1 MQSRT
6 HAPTP
11 AVSAAPGSAAS
22 APPGRI
28 RVVTAAEGL
37 ERLAQ
42 RWDDLASDCTPMGH
56 FIWSR
61 AAADAFAGDGL
72 RVFVL
77 ERGGRAS
84 ALAPLVAR
92 GTILPRLEIVGAR
105 EVAEPCDLVHEDR
118 AALREL
124 LAALVDS
131 GAPLYAER
139 VFADSPLPA
148 ALREACGARALT
160 IVRPA
165 RGCPRIALDETWR
178 EPERNLSASRRTD
191 LRRVRRIAEGI
202 GRLEFDAIAPAPR
215 ELGPLLDEAFRV
227 EAAGWKGEA
236 GSALSRNRALG
247 VFFRKYAAAA
257 CERGILRLFFMRIAG
272 SAVATVLAAECAGRL
287 WTLKIGYDERFRR
300 CSPGTLLTR
309 DTIAWAAERGLRS
322 YEFLG
327 TAAWWTSQW
336 TRDVRPCVSLRL
348 YPLRPRALA
357 ALGLDAL
364 HWAYRK
370 TRRAW

>member
-11 AVSAAPGSAAS
+11 ALSADPGSAAPV
-22 APPGRI
+22 PPGRI
-28 RVVTAAEGL
+28 RVVTRAEGL

-42 RWDDLASDCTPMGH
+42 RWNDLAADCAPMEH
-56 FIWSR
+56 FVWSR
-61 AAADAFAGDGL
+61 VAADAFAGDGL

-77 ERGGRAS
+77 ERGGRAC

-92 GTILPRLEIVGAR
+92 GTMLPRLEIVGAR
-105 EVAEPCDLVHEDR
+105 EVAEPCDLVHEDP

-124 LAALVDS
+124 LSALVDS

-139 VFADSPLPA
+139 VFADSLLPA
-148 ALREACGARALT
+148 VLREACGARAVI

-165 RGCPRIALDETWR
+165 PGCPRILLDDTWR
-178 EPERNLSASRRTD
+178 EPERNLAPARRTD
-191 LRRVRRIAEGI
+191 LRRVQRIAEGS
-202 GRLEFDAIAPAPR
+202 GPVALESIAPSPR

-247 VFFRKYAAAA
+247 VFFSKYAAAA

-272 SAVATVLAAECAGRL
+272 SAVAMVLAAECADRL

-309 DTIAWAAERGLRS
+309 HTIAWAAERGLRS

-336 TRDVRPCVSLRL
+336 TKDVRPCVSLRI
-348 YPLRPRALA
+348 YPLRPGALA
-357 ALGLDAL
+357 CLGLDAL
-364 HWAYRK
+364 TWAYRR